1 MVTRTPHLINLLRGW
16 PSPSLLPA
24 AALTAAAA
32 RALSDPTISVPG
44 LQYAPDP
51 GFQPLREHLAAWLAR
66 FYGAAPDADGICITG
81 GASQSLANML
91 ASFTDPGFTRA
102 IWMVAPCYFLAC
114 PIFEDAGFGGRLR
127 AVPEDD
133 DGANVEVLA
142 QKLQELDEAWERD
155 GRGAKPEDLKKG
167 AHRKLY
173 RHVIYLVPTCA
184 NPSGK
189 TLPLRR
195 REALVRLARAHD
207 ALLIA
212 DDVYDLL
219 QWPLTPAA
227 AAAGT
232 ASAPAPF
239 PPRDPLLRL
248 PRLSDVDAALPGQA
262 PFGHAVSNGSFSKIV
277 APGVRT
283 GWVAATPAFAY
294 GLSQTGASCSGGAP
308 SQLAAVM
315 VWELLRSGEL
325 ERRLVEESIPQ
336 LRERHRRVLEAV
348 EALLV
353 PLGVAV
359 RRSSLAGAE
368 VYGGYFVWLTLPE
381 GVRGADVADR
391 AKELGVTVGAGDKFE
406 VAGDED
412 GARFEREVRI
422 CFSWEEVED
431 VVEGVRRLGHAVR
444 DVQQGKFVAGRRVDA
459 TYIEK

>member
-66 FYGAAPDADGICITG
+66 FYGAAPEADGICITG

-155 GRGAKPEDLKKG
+155 GRGAKDLKKG

-207 ALLIA
+207 MDTAPAGAAAWHRLCA
-212 DDVYDLL
+212 RAV
-219 QWPLTPAA
+219 PAA
-227 AAAGT
+227 R
-232 ASAPAPF
+232 SAPAP
-239 PPRDPLLRL
+239 
-248 PRLSDVDAALPGQA
+248 AAPA

-353 PLGVAV
+353 PLGVA
-359 RRSSLAGAE
+359 
-368 VYGGYFVWLTLPE
+368 

-391 AKELGVTVGAGDKFE
+391 GRELGVTVGAGERFE

-431 VVEGVRRLGHAVR
+431 VVEGVRRLSHAVR

>member
-51 GFQPLREHLAAWLAR
+51 GFQPLREDLAAWLGPV
-66 FYGAAPDADGICITG
+66 YGAAPEADRICITG
-81 GASQSLANML
+81 GPGRTLAKIPPQ
-91 ASFTDPGFTRA
+91 F
-102 IWMVAPCYFLAC
+102 
-114 PIFEDAGFGGRLR
+114 
-127 AVPEDD
+127 
-133 DGANVEVLA
+133 
-142 QKLQELDEAWERD
+142 QK
-155 GRGAKPEDLKKG
+155 
-167 AHRKLY
+167 
-173 RHVIYLVPTCA
+173 
-184 NPSGK
+184 
-189 TLPLRR
+189 
-195 REALVRLARAHD
+195 
-207 ALLIA
+207 
-212 DDVYDLL
+212 
-219 QWPLTPAA
+219 
-227 AAAGT
+227 
-232 ASAPAPF
+232 
-239 PPRDPLLRL
+239 PR
-248 PRLSDVDAALPGQA
+248 
-262 PFGHAVSNGSFSKIV
+262 IV

-381 GVRGADVADR
+381 GVRGADVANR
-391 AKELGVTVGAGDKFE
+391 GKELGVTVGAGEKFE

-422 CFSWEEVED
+422 CFSWEELED
-431 VVEGVRRLGHAVR
+431 VVEGVRRLSHAVR
-444 DVQQGKFVAGRRVDA
+444 DVQQGKSVAGPKVDA